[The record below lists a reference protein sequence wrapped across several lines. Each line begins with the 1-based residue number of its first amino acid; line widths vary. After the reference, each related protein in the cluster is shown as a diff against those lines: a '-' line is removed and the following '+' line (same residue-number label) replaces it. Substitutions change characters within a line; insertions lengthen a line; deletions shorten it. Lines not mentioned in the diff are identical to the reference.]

1 METASIM
8 TMIDVQTIKS
18 DNKGAAAIEFA
29 ILAPVF
35 ILLLLTFVAYGIY
48 LGAAHSVQ
56 QLAADASRA
65 AIAGLDANERQSLA
79 TAYIRSSSL
88 DGTFLDLDKLSVKVE
103 TDPLDANQFTVA
115 LSYDAS
121 GLPIW
126 SLYSFVMPGQVI
138 HRYSTIRVG
147 GI

>member
-1 METASIM
+1 MKAPSLIYA
-8 TMIDVQTIKS
+8 

-35 ILLLLTFVAYGIY
+35 ILLLLTFIAYGIY
-48 LGAAHSVQ
+48 LGAAHAVQ

-65 AIAGLDANERQSLA
+65 AIAGLNATERQSLA

-103 TDPLDANQFTVA
+103 TDPSDVNQFTVA

-126 SLYSFVMPGQVI
+126 SLYSFVMPEHVI